1 MKRALRNLV
10 AAAAAAAIA
19 AGIVGC
25 GPREYQSAAPPS
37 PEQQP
42 ATEQT
47 PTSTETIQ
55 ATGRILD
62 VGIGTQISEAR
73 QKLDP
78 LRAPGEHEPDR
89 KEKAGTRI
97 YWKLNGTEYDWIIVW
112 ANSAGQITRIRA
124 NPRPDQPKPF
134 VEVGDLSRAA
144 RVQPHQVMWNV
155 ERPDGMSYRLIAQG
169 QDKQARSVYMFAL
182 GLEMR

>member
-1 MKRALRNLV
+1 M
-10 AAAAAAAIA
+10 A
-19 AGIVGC
+19 AGIVAC
-25 GPREYQSAAPPS
+25 GPHEQQPPAPPS
-37 PEQQP
+37 PAQQP
-42 ATEQT
+42 ASEQT
-47 PTSTETIQ
+47 PGAAETIQ
-55 ATGRILD
+55 SSGLILG

-73 QKLDP
+73 AKLDP

-97 YWKLNGTEYDWIIVW
+97 YWKLNGSEYDWIIVW

-169 QDKQARSVYMFAL
+169 QDEQARSVYMFAL